1 MAPLNDTQTEIMT
14 ASDLSEVDVGIPPA
28 LSFSHIHMYTHSLL
42 PLAEY
47 KSLEQRCN
55 DFADAATVALNY
67 TPTQDGA
74 NVDKMQELWS
84 SMDLSNY
91 NDHAK
96 STSPA
101 KPYISQGRDV
111 VSQLICGLGFRISGV
126 YDGADTTTMLVTS
139 PDSTGVQFVVTA
151 KKGVKEPTDG
161 TLSPGKTTIGLDGKT
176 KLEFKDEFVHF
187 DVSQLDRFFSN
198 HQNRPGISCLAFEVT
213 SGDIQNI
220 YTNYSTL
227 HPKLLTPHG
236 LVSYKDGA
244 GSITRVL
251 EVYAYYKG
259 DKKVSDADEG
269 TVLRFVEKKLSHVS
283 AKKSCKLPGLVDVDA
298 VYDGTSFPAYMD
310 HWVSNVVSR
319 TGFLDT
325 LEDTLGFTPKVD
337 FNAGV
342 VAAGEAQIE
351 STVTGNTAAPVDTGG
366 DDKIALK
373 DQSQVYLPINN
384 ALTPVGHVHGFIEEI
399 GQGVQHVANRVSD
412 LIAFIQRAND
422 YRKIMGEGFTFLN
435 IPQSYYGVLMQGQF
449 TKKVD
454 KDEPLLGDEDAAKVL
469 QFAEENGLCDLT
481 GAVPLDITRDQVRGK
496 LSKCPILTA
505 DNLED
510 VMEVIMRAR
519 FVNLHTLLRGHMSE
533 KSYIAIVKNKILVDV
548 QGEDLLFQIFTSNV
562 LQENVGDEA
571 PFFEFIQRV
580 CSECLGPDGCPAKVK
595 PGCGGFGIR
604 NFLTLFLSIEVSKAM
619 MEVKDAK
626 LANDDKAVTKA
637 MNKVQAFTDQLNEAN
652 PILTDISDAM
662 TAEGSYTEELA
673 KASDDDEKIRLK
685 ALIDAEAAK
694 KKMGNERLMVC
705 SKKYMAIM
713 KKLREES

>member
-1 MAPLNDTQTEIMT
+1 MSPLIDINSAMSSQTMGVE
-14 ASDLSEVDVGIPPA
+14 EVETGIPPA
-28 LSFSHIHMYTHSLL
+28 LSFSHIHLYTKELK
-42 PLAEY
+42 PLSEY

-55 DFADAATVALNY
+55 DFASASGF
-67 TPTQDGA
+67 TPTQAG
-74 NVDKMQELWS
+74 VESLEEMQKIWT
-84 SMDLSNY
+84 SMDVSGY
-91 NDHAK
+91 SPVA
-96 STSPA
+96 SETSPA
-101 KPYISQGRDV
+101 NSYISQGRDV
-111 VSQLICGLGFRISGV
+111 VAQLICGLGFRVSSV

-139 PDSTGVQFVVTA
+139 PDNTGVQFVVTA
-151 KKGVKEPTDG
+151 QKAEKEPTDG
-161 TLSPGKTTIGLDGKT
+161 TLAPGKTTVSTDGIT
-176 KLEFKDEFVHF
+176 KLSFNDEFVHF
-187 DVSQLDRFFSN
+187 DVSQLLRFFKN
-198 HQNRPGISCLAFEVT
+198 HQGRPGISCLAFEVT
-213 SGDIQNI
+213 SGDITNI
-220 YTNYSTL
+220 YNNYSSK
-227 HPKLLTPHG
+227 HPKLLTPQG
-236 LVSYKDGA
+236 MVSYKDGS

-251 EVYAYYKG
+251 EVFAYYKG
-259 DKKVSDADEG
+259 EKQVSDADEG
-269 TVLRFVEKKLSHVS
+269 TILRFVEKKLSHAS
-283 AKKSCKLPGLVDVDA
+283 AKKSCKLPGLVEVDA
-298 VYDGTSFPAYMD
+298 TFDGTSFPAYCD

-384 ALTPVGHVHGFIEEI
+384 ALTPIGHVHGFIEEI
-399 GQGVQHVANRVSD
+399 GQGVQHVASRVSD

-422 YRKIMGEGFTFLN
+422 CRRMTGEGFTFLN
-435 IPQSYYGVLMQGQF
+435 IPQSYYGVMLKAQF
-449 TKKVD
+449 LNKVD
-454 KDEPLLGDEDAAKVL
+454 SDEPLLGDEDAAKVMI
-469 QFAEENGLCDLT
+469 FAEENGLCDLT
-481 GAVPLDITRDQVRGK
+481 GAVPLDITREEVKEK
-496 LSKCPILTA
+496 LSKCSTIAA
-505 DNLED
+505 DKVDD
-510 VMEVIMRAR
+510 VMEVVMRAR

-626 LANDDKAVTKA
+626 LAGDAAAVTKA
-637 MNKVQAFTDQLNEAN
+637 MNRVGAFTDQLNEAN

-662 TAEGSYTEELA
+662 TAEGGFMEDLA
-673 KASDDDEKIRLK
+673 KATDEAEKARLQ
-685 ALIDAEAAK
+685 ALADEQALK
-694 KKMGNERLMVC
+694 KKEGNEKLMVC
-705 SKKYMAIM
+705 SKKYMEIM
-713 KKLREES
+713 KALREA